1 MSERTDAEYV
11 LANESNDESQRKY
24 YTKLTTK
31 VKRGEGTRDQDTTKI
46 QTRHPDDV
54 EAAKRHKKAIVEM
67 QQMAEVAR
75 NVDADSETVTIDA
88 DVFDEFMQMFDG
100 LDDVVEELADETPRD
115 GGTELPEALF
125 GYMNR
130 LNALVSDMEDVE

>member
-1 MSERTDAEYV
+1 MSERKDAEYV
-11 LANESNDESQRKY
+11 LANESNVESDRKY

-31 VKRGEGTRDQDTTKI
+31 VKRGDGTRDQDTTKI

-54 EAAKRHKKAIVEM
+54 EAAKRHKKAIAEM

-88 DVFDEFMQMFDG
+88 DVFYEFMEMFDS
-100 LDDVVEELADETPRD
+100 LDDEIETLADAGRPV
-115 GGTELPEALF
+115 PESLF
-125 GYMNR
+125 GYMNS
-130 LNALVSDMEDVE
+130 LNSLVSQMQEDAE